1 MPSSAIPF
9 CIAAL
14 EGRSANGDLK
24 GFLSA
29 GALNIHK
36 MFASAGGEEI
46 SLVNFKMLKAL
57 CLSIRLGKDGTQF
70 RNAVA
75 GLADVDACLARVNE
89 IVGRH
94 EISDGEAN
102 AYIEDML
109 EDMGIPETAVKD
121 EPAWPSLPDFG
132 DYRSPHSSPISSG
145 QGASKHGSGTSD
157 GSEGDDSSMDVDVSA
172 LNLAVKTEQVPP
184 TPIETIIAR
193 ARTADLAGLQS
204 LEPSFKRRRRQD
216 DMEVNSLAHVPGGAA
231 GSEEQPE
238 AAEDR
243 GSTFWQEH

>member
-36 MFASAGGEEI
+36 IFAMAGEEEI

-57 CLSIRLGKDGTQF
+57 CLSIRLGKDGTKF
-70 RNAVA
+70 RDAVA
-75 GLADVDACLARVNE
+75 GLTDVDACLARVND

-121 EPAWPSLPDFG
+121 EPPSPSLPDFG
-132 DYRSPHSSPISSG
+132 HYRSPCSSP
-145 QGASKHGSGTSD
+145 ASAASMPAAPKNPSITTDGRD
-157 GSEGDDSSMDVDVSA
+157 GSDVSVADA
-172 LNLAVKTEQVPP
+172 LHDMQIKEKKDEEEFPDFDEQ
-184 TPIETIIAR
+184 
-193 ARTADLAGLQS
+193 
-204 LEPSFKRRRRQD
+204 
-216 DMEVNSLAHVPGGAA
+216 
-231 GSEEQPE
+231 
-238 AAEDR
+238 ED
-243 GSTFWQEH
+243 